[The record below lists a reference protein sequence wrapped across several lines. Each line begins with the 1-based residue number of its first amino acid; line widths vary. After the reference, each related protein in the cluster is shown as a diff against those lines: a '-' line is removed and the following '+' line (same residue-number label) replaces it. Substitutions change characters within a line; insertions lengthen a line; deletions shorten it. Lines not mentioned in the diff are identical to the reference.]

1 MIPKTASMVMI
12 TQPRLAPFVK
22 LDEREP
28 GRSSERHR
36 GDVQLGFQ
44 PQHQP
49 GCLIF

>member
-28 GRSSERHR
+28 GRSGEHIAATCNPDSSLSI
-36 GDVQLGFQ
+36 GQGW
-44 PQHQP
+44 
-49 GCLIF
+49 LIF